1 MLEQRDKH
9 PIWLVQRTFKDLNWT
24 PRGKSC
30 GSETHGFIPI
40 EISIGELT
48 SLIAEGEYSLDFFGA
63 SPKTTLHAI
72 RDRDRKLVMHDGHV
86 LMVETLPKADPN
98 LLWICDDSFRRFNDI
113 ITRNTNR

>member
-72 RDRDRKLVMHDGHV
+72 RDRNQNREMQMGLF
-86 LMVETLPKADPN
+86 LMGEPHPKEAQIF
-98 LLWICDDSFRRFNDI
+98 L
-113 ITRNTNR
+113 